1 MKIYVIIDFSQ
12 LRVQRI
18 LLYNNQLETI
28 PPTVLR
34 LKNLTYID
42 LSNNIIRE
50 LPPDIT
56 SLTCVTH
63 LYLRN
68 NLLGDDD
75 LPKDMGTLKL
85 TLRDLNISGNR
96 FTTIPPSI
104 ISLRGLRNLFMG
116 GNRITSIPSAIQEL
130 RRLRVLYAGGNF
142 LKTLPE
148 EICHLTHL
156 SALIIADNQLESL
169 PNSICEL
176 KRLQCLQLH
185 QNRLT
190 TLPNGLIHLKCLRE
204 LSLRDNPL
212 VVRFVR
218 DMNFQPSTLLELAS
232 IKIKVAG
239 IRYEEEDLPRVVN
252 EYMKNSHSCVNPNC
266 KGVFFDSKVEHVKF
280 VDFCGKYRVPLMQYL
295 CSSRCHVDKPAYSD
309 EGRRDSTIDAAKIE
323 EESKKM
329 RKVLLG

>member
-1 MKIYVIIDFSQ
+1 M
-12 LRVQRI
+12 
-18 LLYNNQLETI
+18 
-28 PPTVLR
+28 
-34 LKNLTYID
+34 LKSLTYLD
-42 LSNNIIRE
+42 LSNNLIRS
-50 LPPDIT
+50 LPQEIT
-56 SLTCVTH
+56 SLTSLTH
-63 LYLRN
+63 IYLRN

-96 FTTIPPSI
+96 FTTIPSTI
-104 ISLRGLRNLFMG
+104 LSLRGLRNLFMG
-116 GNRITSIPSAIQEL
+116 GNRITSIPPAVQEL

-148 EICHLTHL
+148 EICHLIHL

-169 PNSICEL
+169 PDSICEL

-190 TLPNGLIHLKCLRE
+190 TLPHGLIHLKCLRE

-218 DMNFQPSTLLELAS
+218 DMNFQPSTLMELAS
-232 IKIKVAG
+232 IKVKVEK
-239 IRYEEEDLPRVVN
+239 IPYDDEDLPRVLN
-252 EYMKNSHSCVNPNC
+252 DYMMNSHSCVNPNC
-266 KGVFFDSKVEHVKF
+266 KGVYFDSKVEHVKF

-309 EGRRDSTIDAAKIE
+309 GSRRNSTVDDAVKME

-329 RKVLLG
+329 RRVLLG